1 MCNKRYFGQ
10 KGDSTTGGGKHTSHC
25 REIGTPPQKLAG
37 SHTRPL
43 GAQFY
48 LLENL
53 GFMIHPEKK
62 ITTPTQEIEILGMV
76 VDSRTMEL
84 RLSRQKIKKLRQEA
98 AKIRDQAATPM
109 GWDVSCL
116 LDKFNSVS
124 QAIPPAPLFCR
135 ALQRDLRA
143 ELGGNKQ
150 QYNVPCP
157 LSPAALE
164 ELNWWEEQ
172 LTRWSGKT
180 LIMRQPNIQIE
191 SDASLE
197 GWGASAHGSLTGGPW
212 SREERNLHKNS
223 LKLLAATLA
232 VKNFLKDQINKR
244 VLLLLDNQTAVAYVN
259 NLGRTVSTQATRLAR
274 ELWMWCL
281 KRDILLTAQHL
292 PGKENVIADM
302 ESRVMRDRLDW
313 MLNPSIFW
321 RITASFLQLEARSPS
336 RRDGC
341 IWKVTLTPH
350 GIWWG
355 RSWRKWRS
363 KEWMSC

>member
-1 MCNKRYFGQ
+1 
-10 KGDSTTGGGKHTSHC
+10 
-25 REIGTPPQKLAG
+25 
-37 SHTRPL
+37 
-43 GAQFY
+43 
-48 LLENL
+48 
-53 GFMIHPEKK
+53 MIHPEKK

-150 QYNVPCP
+150 QYDVPCP

-197 GWGASAHGSLTGGPW
+197 G
-212 SREERNLHKNS
+212 
-223 LKLLAATLA
+223 
-232 VKNFLKDQINKR
+232 
-244 VLLLLDNQTAVAYVN
+244 
-259 NLGRTVSTQATRLAR
+259 
-274 ELWMWCL
+274 
-281 KRDILLTAQHL
+281 
-292 PGKENVIADM
+292 
-302 ESRVMRDRLDW
+302 
-313 MLNPSIFW
+313 
-321 RITASFLQLEARSPS
+321 
-336 RRDGC
+336 
-341 IWKVTLTPH
+341 
-350 GIWWG
+350 
-355 RSWRKWRS
+355 
-363 KEWMSC
+363 